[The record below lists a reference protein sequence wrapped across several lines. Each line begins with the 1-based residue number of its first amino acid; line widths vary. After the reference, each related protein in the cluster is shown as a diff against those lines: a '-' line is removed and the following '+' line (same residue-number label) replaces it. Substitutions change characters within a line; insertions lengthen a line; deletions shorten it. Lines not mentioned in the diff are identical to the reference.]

1 VSVVLAF
8 CVGLVAARFVV
19 LAGRDVLRAPVLQR
33 PNFRDRTV
41 PTAAGVLAVVAVL
54 LVEGGRAL
62 VGVFGVGEKVPTT
75 ARTLLLL
82 ACVGFCLLGLL
93 DDLAGTDRER
103 GFGGHL
109 RALAAGRITTGVM
122 KMVGG
127 AALAIVLVAHER
139 AGASATRVIADAALV
154 ALAANLANL
163 FDRAPGRT
171 IKLALV
177 AWLPLALLAGTD
189 AVGVAIAPVAGAF
202 AGLLGDDVRE
212 RLMLGDAGANA
223 LGGALGLAVVLECA
237 PATRTVVLV
246 VLVLLTAVSEVVSF
260 GRVIDRVPP
269 LRAFDRLGRPE

>member
-1 VSVVLAF
+1 VTAVLAF
-8 CVGLVAARFVV
+8 CVGLVAARFLV

-41 PTAAGVLAVVAVL
+41 PTAAGVLAVLAVL

-62 VGVFGVGEKVPTT
+62 AGVLGVGEKVPTT
-75 ARTLLLL
+75 ARTLVLL
-82 ACVGFCLLGLL
+82 ACVGFCLVGLL

-103 GFGGHL
+103 GFAGHL
-109 RALAAGRITTGVM
+109 RALAGGRVTTGVM

-139 AGASATRVIADAALV
+139 AGASAARVIADAVLV

-177 AWLPLALLAGTD
+177 AWLPLALIAGTD